1 MVLEAVGMSY
11 AARTFALRFART
23 PVYIY
28 TYIHIFIRAG
38 YPPARQ
44 PLRLCFGRG
53 RGCQEL
59 RSL

>member
-28 TYIHIFIRAG
+28 TLIYIFLFVPGTR
-38 YPPARQ
+38 PPASSSDYAS
-44 PLRLCFGRG
+44 GVG
-53 RGCQEL
+53 EAVK
-59 RSL
+59 S